1 MAATPPPEQPRSY
14 SPPNMPLDVARLP
27 IPGNAEFA
35 LWLVVSVLD
44 LLLCWI
50 SNHVLRLKGVFRIE
64 HDEWVLV
71 NRAGEQ
77 VTVEPIAYRRDSR
90 VEVFVSQ
97 PTQGWGL
104 ALGPAVTCG
113 IGRS

>member
-50 SNHVLRLKGVFRIE
+50 SKHLTIRDFLYT
-64 HDEWVLV
+64 W
-71 NRAGEQ
+71 
-77 VTVEPIAYRRDSR
+77 TVITFAYLFSRGIAKASR
-90 VEVFVSQ
+90 VLEQ
-97 PTQGWGL
+97 
-104 ALGPAVTCG
+104 
-113 IGRS
+113 